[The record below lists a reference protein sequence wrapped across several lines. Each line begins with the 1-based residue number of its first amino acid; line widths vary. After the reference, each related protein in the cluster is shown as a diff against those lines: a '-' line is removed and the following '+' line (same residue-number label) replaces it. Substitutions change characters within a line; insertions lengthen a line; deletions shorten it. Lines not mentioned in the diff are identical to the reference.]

1 MFKADILL
9 VNPNYRSESLGRHE
23 RVPVGLG
30 FIARAVEL
38 NGFKYAVLDLNF
50 TDAGEV
56 FKLIHRSRPEYL
68 GIGMMSYRVEGVYKF
83 LEKVKSV
90 FPAIKIV
97 GGGPHVISAGRDLFT
112 ECPAVDIACA
122 GEGEEMIVELLRGE
136 SLEKI
141 RGILYR
147 RGGDIVETEKREFTR
162 SIDHLPFP
170 VYNGF
175 RMENYSQ
182 CIPLAVSR
190 GCPYQ
195 CSFCGAPLFLGT
207 RWRKRSAKGMFEE
220 FQYWHD
226 KGYREF
232 VFEDS
237 LFSADRKRI
246 VDFCDMVERSGR
258 AARFSAEGVRA
269 DHLNREVL
277 EKMKAAGFESITF
290 GVESAANHVLK
301 AFNKGETIE
310 RIEETVSIADE
321 MEFAIGLFFI
331 LGGPGETV
339 ADAKKSFEFARKF
352 ENISDVYFFKLTPIP
367 GTRYFDY
374 ALQRGM
380 VDNNTRYPGENFGFE
395 TAAEFGNDRMSAA
408 ELTGLLKE
416 ARQLE
421 KKIRERYAVRRFLK
435 TIPGVKKFVRP
446 LISGYDFI
454 DGFFPLGTVLR
465 KIKSAAGKFMD
476 RPKEN
481 RIPVNNIKPN
491 STVPGVNGIG
501 AANIGLEYV
510 DCDLC
515 GSGKYKIRYKKPD
528 TWLWLDQ
535 FEYPVVECLDCGLVY
550 VNPRPR
556 EEFLHLFYPAGYHA
570 SRDTAEHLKRYEVQ
584 SRFLPELTNEKI
596 LDIGCARGDFLIFL
610 KNKYPDI
617 SACGVDLY
625 TDKVNLPDIEFYKS
639 DLLACNFSGEEFDV
653 ITAWAAF
660 EHLLYPSKYFEEVSR
675 ILKNKGKFIFLVTNS
690 ESFYGRYAYCEDIPR
705 HTYHYCEKTLRLYAD
720 KYGFKFNKC
729 VYDDKIFDGRGFGTF
744 QNMLSRIACA
754 SWRDR
759 YLNRIN
765 QLQKTII
772 WSGKLLD
779 EIVFKFHWE
788 TYLGRSGIMV
798 AEFEKL

>member
-68 GIGMMSYRVEGVYKF
+68 GIGMMSYRVEGPYKF
-83 LEKVKSV
+83 IEKIKSA

-97 GGGPHVISAGRDLFT
+97 VGGPHVIAAGRDLFT

-122 GEGEEMIVELLRGE
+122 GEGEETIVELLRGE

-141 RGILYR
+141 KGILYR
-147 RGGDIVETEKREFTR
+147 RGGEVIETPKREFTR
-162 SIDHLPFP
+162 SIDHIPFP

-182 CIPLAVSR
+182 SMPLAVSR

-195 CSFCGAPLFLGT
+195 CSFCGAPRFLGT
-207 RWRKRSAKGMFEE
+207 RWRKRSAEGMFEE

-246 VDFCDMVERSGR
+246 ADFCNMVVKSGR
-258 AARFSAEGVRA
+258 SAKFSAEGVRA

-310 RIEETVSIADE
+310 RIEETISIADE
-321 MEFAIGLFFI
+321 LEFAIGLFFI

-339 ADAKKSFEFARKF
+339 ADAKKSFGFARKF
-352 ENISDVYFFKLTPIP
+352 ENVSEAYFFKLTPIP

-374 ALQRGM
+374 ALEHGM
-380 VDNNTRYPGENFGFE
+380 VDKNTRYPGENFGFE
-395 TAAEFGNDRMSAA
+395 TAAAFGNDRMSAA

-416 ARQLE
+416 ARLLE

-435 TIPGVKKFVRP
+435 TIPGGKKFVRP

-454 DGFFPLGTVLR
+454 DGFFPLGTILR
-465 KIKSAAGKFMD
+465 KIKSAAGEFKN
-476 RPKEN
+476 RVKNEREVANKE
-481 RIPVNNIKPN
+481 KSN
-491 STVPGVNGIG
+491 SMVPAVKSSG
-501 AANIGLEYV
+501 AENIGLEYV
-510 DCDLC
+510 ACDLC
-515 GSGKYKIRYKKPD
+515 GSGKYKTRYKKPD
-528 TWLWLDQ
+528 NWLWLNQ

-570 SRDTAEHLKRYEVQ
+570 SRDTAEHLKRYEMQ
-584 SRFLPELTNEKI
+584 SRFLPVLENEKI

-610 KNKYPDI
+610 KNKYPGI
-617 SACGVDLY
+617 STYGVDLY
-625 TDKVNLPDIEFYKS
+625 GDKINSEDIKFYKK
-639 DLLACNFSGEEFDV
+639 DLMECNFNDEEFDI
-653 ITAWAAF
+653 ITAWAVF
-660 EHLLYPSKYFEEVSR
+660 EHLYHPSGYFKEVSR
-675 ILKNKGKFIFLVTNS
+675 ILKKKGKFIFLVTNS
-690 ESFYGRYAYCEDIPR
+690 ESIYGRYAYCEDIPR
-705 HTYHYCEKTLRLYAD
+705 HTYHYCEKTLRLYAYN
-720 KYGFKFNKC
+720 YGFKFNKC
-729 VYDDKIFDGRGFGTF
+729 IFDDSIFDGRGTGLFY
-744 QNMLSRIACA
+744 NMLSGLAGL
-754 SWRDR
+754 SWDDR
-759 YLNRIN
+759 HYNRIT
-765 QLQKTII
+765 LFQKLFV
-772 WSGKLLD
+772 SAGNLLD
-779 EIVFKFHWE
+779 KIIFKYHWE
-788 TYLGRSGIMV
+788 SYLRRSGIMI